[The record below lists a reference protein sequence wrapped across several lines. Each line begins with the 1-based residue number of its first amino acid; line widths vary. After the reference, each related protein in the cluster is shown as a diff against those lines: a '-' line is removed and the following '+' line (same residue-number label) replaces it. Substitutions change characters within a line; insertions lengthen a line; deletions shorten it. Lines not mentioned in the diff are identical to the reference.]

1 RRGPM
6 KKYLLALIIIL
17 SGCSNVTNTESA
29 DAYDNKNNFN
39 AIPFEQFIKG
49 YNTNIDQIHDDK
61 EKHPSH
67 IVADD
72 HFKKVNKNRYINTLV
87 KESDYDSDKS
97 YLIEGIFDENKNLI
111 EIKAKVDMPTD
122 KHSIFVP
129 SRKGVQAAR
138 ALLKTLDFDEDT
150 LDHAFE
156 NANPD
161 YSETNNLYRVTCSLM
176 PEEKK
181 FTLTF
186 QLKDEI

>member
-1 RRGPM
+1 
-6 KKYLLALIIIL
+6 
-17 SGCSNVTNTESA
+17 
-29 DAYDNKNNFN
+29 
-39 AIPFEQFIKG
+39 
-49 YNTNIDQIHDDK
+49 
-61 EKHPSH
+61 
-67 IVADD
+67 
-72 HFKKVNKNRYINTLV
+72 
-87 KESDYDSDKS
+87 
-97 YLIEGIFDENKNLI
+97 
-111 EIKAKVDMPTD
+111 MPTD

>member
-1 RRGPM
+1 M

-150 LDHAFE
+150 
-156 NANPD
+156 
-161 YSETNNLYRVTCSLM
+161 
-176 PEEKK
+176 
-181 FTLTF
+181 
-186 QLKDEI
+186 

>member
-1 RRGPM
+1 M